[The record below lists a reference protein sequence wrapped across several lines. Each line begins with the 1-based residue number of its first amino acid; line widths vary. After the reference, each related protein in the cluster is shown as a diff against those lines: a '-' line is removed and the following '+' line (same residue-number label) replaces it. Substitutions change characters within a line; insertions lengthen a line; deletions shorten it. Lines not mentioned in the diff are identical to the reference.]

1 MTQFFVLLSKTQV
14 VFFHTD
20 EKLVGTTRDIVN
32 FSWLGDPNQN
42 VFELQALRW
51 DLYLASVEVKGFGA
65 ELSVF
70 STEEEYDM
78 AVLFTFWLPFDE
90 TLQWWMT
97 SQIFAETIRLWC
109 DPIFDVDRTLSLFA
123 KFQHALVAGFYAVKA
138 ARDSNAPGLRWK
150 GPHLNATPIKNSTR
164 WAKPGKRFQSPIEFG
179 TGEPTRQRNSR
190 ISIVSETHSTNP
202 IPTGDFPFLASAC
215 QPQFV
220 KVCKWKTPTASPMS
234 LAPDVAR
241 FQRIVNDESQR
252 AQATSPSTYT
262 EFRPDVGR
270 QLLEKMLESE
280 GKTLS
285 PAPEIGRN
293 FYQIVDRQEKEHN
306 VGPISKWMYSREL
319 TLFPFLVAPRNV
331 RANSHLW
338 IVRSDSRRWRL
349 DDDTI
354 DVCSRITLEDRA
366 KMDATVGS
374 FEINKEQTQNIDA
387 DGDGDALSE
396 KLELWSTL
404 ENMANDTHVESCTPE
419 MKLSKGPGFE
429 VDHQFEN
436 PLFGEIAE
444 VGVCDCKSPSCPV
457 ELLARELKNVRQA
470 IAEKNVKPRD
480 SDRRS
485 S

>member
-1 MTQFFVLLSKTQV
+1 MTQIFVLLSKTQV
-14 VFFHTD
+14 VFFHAD
-20 EKLVGTTRDIVN
+20 EKLVGTPRDIVN

-42 VFELQALRW
+42 VFELQALCW
-51 DLYLASVEVKGFGA
+51 DLYLASGNA
-65 ELSVF
+65 ELSIF

-97 SQIFAETIRLWC
+97 SQLFAETICSWYG
-109 DPIFDVDRTLSLFA
+109 PIFETDYALLLLTQISLA
-123 KFQHALVAGFYAVKA
+123 LKSAHDDKFGTHLG
-138 ARDSNAPGLRWK
+138 WK
-150 GPHLNATPIKNSTR
+150 TQLHLNATPIKNSTR
-164 WAKPGKRFQSPIEFG
+164 RAKPGKWFQYPIEFG
-179 TGEPTRQRNSR
+179 AVEPTRQRNSR
-190 ISIVSETHSTNP
+190 ISIVSEAHSTNP
-202 IPTGDFPFLASAC
+202 IPTGEDSDDLESKFA
-215 QPQFV
+215 
-220 KVCKWKTPTASPMS
+220 
-234 LAPDVAR
+234 
-241 FQRIVNDESQR
+241 RIVNDESQK
-252 AQATSPSTYT
+252 AQATYT

-285 PAPEIGRN
+285 PAPEVGRN
-293 FYQIVDRQEKEHN
+293 FYQIVDRQEKERN
-306 VGPISKWMYSREL
+306 VGPISKGMYSREL

-331 RANSHLW
+331 RANSHPW
-338 IVRSDSRRWRL
+338 IVRSAWRL

-366 KMDATVGS
+366 KMDAAVGS

-387 DGDGDALSE
+387 DGDGDALPE

-404 ENMANDTHVESCTPE
+404 ENMANDTHVESRTPE

-457 ELLARELKNVRQA
+457 ELLARELKNIRQT
-470 IAEKNVKPRD
+470 IAEKMSNPETRTGGVLEAKATVD
-480 SDRRS
+480 KIFGK
-485 S
+485 